1 MHLFPGD
8 TLVSELNRIGLW
20 TKGAEIV
27 NVRGKWEPGQLDMT
41 QQKTHYGLIK
51 KVKVSKIT
59 KLPIPLASE

>member
-27 NVRGKWEPGQLDMT
+27 NVRGKMGTRAVRHDSAKNTLWAYQEGQGL
-41 QQKTHYGLIK
+41 KNYKVTH
-51 KVKVSKIT
+51 
-59 KLPIPLASE
+59 PPCF